1 MSARGWDSAF
11 PRGKDR
17 LRSSH
22 IGKKIGKTFLDGNG
36 RVMRL
41 FTHAWLV
48 RTQVAGHG
56 LWMVSRGLARRQ
68 DDYLREL
75 QAADEPR
82 RGDLDGR
89 GNLSDEGLADFCKFF
104 LETALDQV
112 RFMAGLLELDGVLL
126 RVSKYVELR
135 AARSSLA
142 PEARFLLQE
151 VLLRGEVAR
160 GEVSRIT
167 GLGERT
173 GRTLL
178 SQLTAEG
185 LLWSATPKGALRFG
199 FPPSAVPYYFPRL
212 YPAQIEASLVGGT
225 AD

>member
-1 MSARGWDSAF
+1 MRGSF
-11 PRGKDR
+11 VPRSQVTASGWSR
-17 LRSSH
+17 AGSS
-22 IGKKIGKTFLDGNG
+22 GG
-36 RVMRL
+36 R
-41 FTHAWLV
+41 
-48 RTQVAGHG
+48 
-56 LWMVSRGLARRQ
+56 

-89 GNLSDEGLADFCKFF
+89 GNLSDEGLAGFYKFF

-112 RFMAGLLELDGVLL
+112 RFMAGLLELDGLLL

-135 AARSSLA
+135 ATRNELE
-142 PEARFLLQE
+142 PEARFLLE

-178 SQLTAEG
+178 S
-185 LLWSATPKGALRFG
+185 
-199 FPPSAVPYYFPRL
+199 
-212 YPAQIEASLVGGT
+212 
-225 AD
+225 

>member
-1 MSARGWDSAF
+1 
-11 PRGKDR
+11 
-17 LRSSH
+17 
-22 IGKKIGKTFLDGNG
+22 
-36 RVMRL
+36 
-41 FTHAWLV
+41 
-48 RTQVAGHG
+48 
-56 LWMVSRGLARRQ
+56 MVSRGLARRR

-89 GNLSDEGLADFCKFF
+89 GNLRDEGLADFCKFF

-112 RFMAGLLELDGVLL
+112 RFMAGLLELDGLLL

-185 LLWSATPKGALRFG
+185 LLWSATPKGALFG